1 MKFLGLASR
10 FLEKN
15 RKIETVLQLVKIDEL
30 AFACIPGELFS
41 LLGHKIEQYLAP
53 LKVFVIGYAN
63 DYVGYILDE
72 ESYEK
77 NEYESFTTF
86 LSKGEEERIVD
97 SIVTLAKKCQIRRER
112 DR

>member
-1 MKFLGLASR
+1 M
-10 FLEKN
+10 
-15 RKIETVLQLVKIDEL
+15 
-30 AFACIPGELFS
+30 
-41 LLGHKIEQYLAP
+41 
-53 LKVFVIGYAN
+53 KVFVIGYAN

-77 NEYESFTTF
+77 NEYESFITF
-86 LSKGEEERIVD
+86 LSKGEGERIVD